1 MKLLSK
7 TGEKIFE
14 RANKKK
20 IVPDSLDKR
29 VKRMTPVLL
38 KTVPELKESPENPVV
53 RKTIGTRKEDGH
65 WVIYNKVT
73 GETLPQRDNNFETQ
87 EQAESAITLASKAAY
102 AKGGQT
108 NKSNTMSDNA
118 RIYVADLAAY
128 NDGKL
133 IGEWLDLDDYSSG
146 SEVMDA
152 INELMEKWSK
162 EQGEDREEYA
172 IHDYENLPK
181 SFYSENMGETDFDA
195 YYEAKKVADD
205 RDIPVDVLLEW
216 MGDHGV
222 DDPETAGDAYQGK
235 YDDMEDF
242 AYRMVEDGVISD
254 TSDYITISDTDRRIL
269 AGEEA
274 DAFVEDMNEDDAI
287 SQADMQDELTELE
300 DKRDE
305 EEDKEDSD
313 FDFDDEKEKL
323 AEKAKEKLR
332 EEKYGYVEDELKD
345 PVQYFVED
353 HGMYSKEDLA
363 KASFVQVDYAA
374 LARDLSHDYDEVR
387 YEGDSYIFSNNYAS
401 GGKVRKKAKGG
412 PAAEKKEATPVDDGS
427 IKKDDKVKLNETVI
441 NERIS
446 VHSGSPNSSSS
457 IALRKLK
464 KLIGETGTVY
474 AVGKT
479 LVAVSFPNGQSV
491 TVKPNY
497 LHKVSF
503 ASGGKPIGS
512 TGLFAKGGKVSVSS
526 LKRSMKEL
534 TVKEA
539 LDKDIIFKEN
549 VDGAKKVYEIVD
561 EKGSNV
567 YAIIEDD
574 KGKFLTVVNS
584 QSEYGTLDKC
594 LGLVAADINFDK

>member
-20 IVPDSLDKR
+20 IIPDSIDKR

-38 KTVPELKESPENPVV
+38 KTVPELRESPENPVV

-65 WVIYNKVT
+65 WAIYNKVT

-128 NDGKL
+128 NEGKL

-152 INELMEKWSK
+152 IKELMEKWSK

-235 YDDMEDF
+235 YDDMQDF
-242 AYRMVEDGVISD
+242 AYRMVDDGVIAD

-274 DAFVEDMNEDDAI
+274 DNIVDNMDDDELIKDADLEDELAELEQKRDDA
-287 SQADMQDELTELE
+287 EE
-300 DKRDE
+300 DE
-305 EEDKEDSD
+305 ESEDE
-313 FDFDDEKEKL
+313 FDFDGEKEKL
-323 AEKAKEKLR
+323 VEKAKEKIR
-332 EEKYGYVEDELKD
+332 EDKYDEIHEELAD

-363 KASFVQVDYAA
+363 KASFVQVDYEA

-387 YEGDSYIFSNNYAS
+387 YEGDSYVFSNNYAS
-401 GGKVRKKAKGG
+401 GGKVSKKAKGG
-412 PAAEKKEATPVDDGS
+412 PAEKTEATPVDDGL
-427 IKKDDKVKLNETVI
+427 IKNGDKVKI
-441 NERIS
+441 NEKIINDRIE

-457 IALRKLK
+457 LVLK
-464 KLIGETGTVY
+464 KFKKLFGQTGEVY

-479 LVAVSFPNGQSV
+479 LAAVTFPNNKSISIN
-491 TVKPNY
+491 KDY
-497 LHKVSF
+497 LDKVSF
-503 ASGGKPIGS
+503 SSGGKPIGS
-512 TGLFAKGGKVSVSS
+512 TGLFEDGGDIDKADFSFLKDLSDKEIEKRRDLAYTQLQKIGKKYGMKKSDVSNYSENI
-526 LKRSMKEL
+526 KRSYDQLNKQIYEYDIEL
-534 TVKEA
+534 TVRRS
-539 LDKDIIFKEN
+539 
-549 VDGAKKVYEIVD
+549 KK
-561 EKGSNV
+561 
-567 YAIIEDD
+567 
-574 KGKFLTVVNS
+574 T
-584 QSEYGTLDKC
+584 Q
-594 LGLVAADINFDK
+594 